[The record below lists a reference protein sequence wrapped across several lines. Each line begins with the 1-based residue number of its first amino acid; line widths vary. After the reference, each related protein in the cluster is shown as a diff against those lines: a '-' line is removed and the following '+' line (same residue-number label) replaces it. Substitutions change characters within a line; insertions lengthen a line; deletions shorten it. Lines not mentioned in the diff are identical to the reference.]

1 MLSWASAEEKR
12 PANSRREAAPLS
24 AVWRAEHRRGQTP
37 RSFRRGALKASTT
50 ADCGFVAG
58 RSRYWPSIHFPPGC
72 SERSLDSAP
81 LTSETLP
88 KSVYMFCTNGLRFL
102 RTRRSLRLWSQ

>member
-1 MLSWASAEEKR
+1 MMLSWASAEGKR

-24 AVWRAEHRRGQTP
+24 AVWRTEDRRGQNP

-58 RSRYWPSIHFPPGC
+58 RSSRYWPSIHFPPGC

-81 LTSETLP
+81 LTSET
-88 KSVYMFCTNGLRFL
+88 
-102 RTRRSLRLWSQ
+102 